1 MKRVLITGAAGYVG
15 RAFTQ
20 AHRDR
25 YRLEPFVGDVRDAEA
40 VGRAC
45 RGTDAV
51 LHLAGVTT
59 DRPGATDADFFSVN
73 TVGTFNVLEAAV
85 KAGTA
90 QVVFASSVCAV
101 GFRPTSRVIL
111 ETDPCE
117 PSDGMYGVSKH
128 LAERLCEAYA
138 ARPGVRVLCL
148 RLAMVVPQHDLARPR
163 DPSAPAWLGAVH
175 IDDVVEAFRLALDDG
190 TTRHGVFHVAS
201 GSPHSKF
208 DITLARRVL
217 GYAPRHP
224 LDDALPSRAAGL
236 AKGALRRVKRALG
249 LR

>member
-1 MKRVLITGAAGYVG
+1 MKRVLVTGAAGYVG
-15 RAFTQ
+15 RAFTE

-25 YRLEPFVGDVRDAEA
+25 YRLEPFAGDVRDPGA
-40 VGRAC
+40 VARAA
-45 RGTDAV
+45 GGVDAV
-51 LHLAGVTT
+51 LHLAAVTT
-59 DRPGATDADFFSVN
+59 DRPAATDADFFSVN

-85 KAGTA
+85 KAGIP

-101 GFRPTSRVIL
+101 GYRPTPRVIL

-117 PSDGMYGVSKH
+117 PSDGMYGVSKF

-138 ARPGVRVLCL
+138 ARPGLRVLCL
-148 RLAMVVPQHDLARPR
+148 RLAMVVPQHELGRPR

-175 IDDVVEAFRLALDDG
+175 IEDVVEAFRLALDDAK
-190 TTRHGVFHVAS
+190 TRHGVFHVAS
-201 GSPHSKF
+201 GSAHSKF

-224 LDDALPSRAAGL
+224 LDDALPSRAVGL
-236 AKGALRRVKRALG
+236 ARGALRRAKKALG